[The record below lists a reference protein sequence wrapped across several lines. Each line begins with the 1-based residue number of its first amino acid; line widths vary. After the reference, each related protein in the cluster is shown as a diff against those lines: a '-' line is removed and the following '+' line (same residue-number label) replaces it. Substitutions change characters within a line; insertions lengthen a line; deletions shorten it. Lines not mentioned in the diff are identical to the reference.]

1 MAAGLD
7 KKSAQKI
14 KVLLSRSLANT
25 YLLLVKTQNFHWN
38 VVDARF
44 HSLHEFFQEQYE
56 ALFEAVDEIAER
68 IRMLGFKSPGSLREF
83 LDLGTLDE
91 AETNLSG
98 DDMLSELLIDH
109 ELVIKDL
116 REQIKE
122 SIELGDEGTGDML
135 IDRLRFHEKT
145 AWMLH
150 SHFFES

>member
-7 KKSAQKI
+7 KKTCQRVGAS
-14 KVLLSRSLANT
+14 LSRALANT
-25 YLLLVKTQNFHWN
+25 YLLQVKSQNFHWN
-38 VVDARF
+38 VVDPRF

-68 IRMLGFKSPGSLREF
+68 IRMLGLKSPGSLREF

-91 AETNLSG
+91 ADVNLSG
-98 DDMLSELLIDH
+98 DEMLSELLSDH
-109 ELVIKDL
+109 EAVIVSL
-116 REQIKE
+116 REMIKE
-122 SIELGDEGTGDML
+122 AMDLGDEGTGDML

-150 SHFFES
+150 SHLGE

>member
-7 KKSAQKI
+7 KKARQSI
-14 KVLLSRSLANT
+14 KVILSKALANT
-25 YLLLVKTQNFHWN
+25 YILLAKTQNFHWN
-38 VVDARF
+38 VVDPRF
-44 HSLHEFFQEQYE
+44 HSLHELFQQQYE
-56 ALFEAVDEIAER
+56 ALFEAADEIAER

-109 ELVIKDL
+109 ELIIKDL

-122 SIELGDEGTGDML
+122 VIDLGDEGTGDML

-150 SHFFES
+150 GHFFE